1 MKNIGKKIT
10 CKLINL
16 PNKYEQGEVDKKW
29 IPGWHGTNFNC
40 IESIAE
46 MGLKPAGEKLKD
58 GSEIQVCIYHIER
71 ERTVDKFKDWAN
83 GIFVSPSIF
92 YSAYPAYAKEI
103 SINNELY
110 KVLVEVRV
118 KPESYYEHKS
128 TCPNYKPKIG
138 EPENV
143 EFRIDASKE
152 EDVQVV
158 SLTFVKNEFFEEV
171 KNFSEGDIFN
181 TKNLEN

>member
-1 MKNIGKKIT
+1 M
-10 CKLINL
+10 
-16 PNKYEQGEVDKKW
+16 PNKYNQGEVDKNW
-29 IPGWHGTNFNC
+29 IPAWHGTNFTC

-46 MGLKPAGEKLKD
+46 IGLKPAGGKLKD
-58 GSEIQVCIYHIER
+58 GSEIQVCISHIGR
-71 ERTVDKFKDWAN
+71 DRTIDKIKDWAN

-92 YSAYPAYAKEI
+92 YCAYPAYAKEI
-103 SINNELY
+103 SVNNELF

-118 KPESYYEHKS
+118 KPESIYEHKS
-128 TCPNYKPKIG
+128 TCPHYKPKIG
-138 EPENV
+138 EPKNI

-171 KNFSEGDIFN
+171 QNFFEGDILI
-181 TKNLEN
+181 TKNIEN